1 MFSQLLQICYSKDM
15 RESIFFR
22 HIHNT
27 MDNFPS
33 MRSRHHSH
41 QDGFTMIEVL
51 VVAVILAILI
61 LASVINMP
69 IFIARANDSR
79 RKSDLEAFTIAI
91 ERYYEENGKCY
102 PDADKL
108 SVCNSITAFSP
119 YLPKVLC
126 DPQTKNP
133 YTYVKENCS
142 TYKMYTALQDVK
154 DPDITKIGCG
164 DGCGPDANGDGK
176 GDYNYGV
183 SSANTNPGNPVGTG
197 VAGTCTINKKQNRC
211 YPNLCSVCCPGSGFR
226 CNATGNLCIADV
238 ACQ

>member
-1 MFSQLLQICYSKDM
+1 M
-15 RESIFFR
+15 RKSIFFR
-22 HIHNT
+22 NIHGIKSR
-27 MDNFPS
+27 FQ
-33 MRSRHHSH
+33 RSQSQH
-41 QDGFTMIEVL
+41 GFTMIEVL
-51 VVAVILAILI
+51 VVSIILI
-61 LASVINMP
+61 ILLLASMISIP
-69 IFIARANDSR
+69 IFIARANDGR
-79 RKSDLEAFTIAI
+79 RKSDLSAYTITL

-108 SVCNSITAFSP
+108 SACNSTTAFSP

-133 YTYVKENCS
+133 YTYVKEDCS
-142 TYKMYTALQDVK
+142 TYKLYTALQDVK
-154 DPDITKIGCG
+154 DPDITKIGCN

-183 SSANTNPGNPVGTG
+183 SSGNTNPGSPVGTG

-211 YPNLCSVCCPGSGFR
+211 YPNLCNVCCPGAGYR
-226 CNATGNLCIADV
+226 CNASGKLCIADI